1 MRSFTC
7 LNTDSVRAIR
17 VSSVGFTHQQRAKV
31 GFGCAD
37 SLFSMSQIAWPEA
50 VERVAAFLRNGGV
63 EARIEEFEAGTPT
76 AADAARAVGCKLEQ
90 IVKSLVFDC
99 DGRPFV
105 VLVPGDRRADARKVA
120 RAAGSRWAKI
130 VGPDEVRTVTGFAA
144 GAVAPFPLPK
154 VERVLVDRQVL
165 VHDRVWI
172 GAGSPRHMATLAP
185 ADLIRLAKA
194 EPMDAVTDA
203 T

>member
-1 MRSFTC
+1 M
-7 LNTDSVRAIR
+7 
-17 VSSVGFTHQQRAKV
+17 QQA
-31 GFGCAD
+31 
-37 SLFSMSQIAWPEA
+37 AWPEA

-63 EARIEEFEAGTPT
+63 EARIEEFGAGTPT

-120 RAAGSRWAKI
+120 RAAGCRRAKI
-130 VGPDEVRTVTGFAA
+130 VGPDEVRTATGFAA

-185 ADLIRLAKA
+185 ADLMRLAKA
-194 EPMDAVTDA
+194 EPMDAVVEA